1 MRFLKNVKTGVK
13 IPYSDLL
20 AAQGH
25 DLYECDKDGRL
36 LKAPPGAEVDEP
48 TQVHKTA
55 FLLNPETGVVLPY
68 SDLLAKS
75 GLIPVNDREEAASI
89 MAAKDVAKR
98 PQGIVIVPTAETV
111 ASDIRDNVISSEPD
125 EPQDEGEP
133 LGQDE
138 PIGGVDLDSMDVN
151 ALRQFHLD
159 RFGSPLDGR
168 LANENTI
175 RERIRVMLLNEDAA

>member
-1 MRFLKNVKTGVK
+1 MRFLKNIKTGVK
-13 IPYSDLL
+13 IPWSELL

-55 FLLNPETGVVLPY
+55 FLLNPDTGVVLPY

-75 GLIPVNDREEAASI
+75 GLIPVNDREEAESI
-89 MAAKDVAKR
+89 MAARARK
-98 PQGIVIVPTAETV
+98 PEGIVVSPTADPVV
-111 ASDIRDNVISSEPD
+111 AEDNAITEAAD
-125 EPQDEGEP
+125 EESEP
-133 LGQDE
+133 LGPDE
-138 PIGGVDLDSMDVN
+138 TIGDVDLDGMDVD

-159 RFGSPLDGR
+159 RFGTPLDGR
-168 LANENTI
+168 VSNVNTI

>member
-1 MRFLKNVKTGVK
+1 MRFLKNIKTGVK
-13 IPYSDLL
+13 IPWSELL

-25 DLYECDKDGRL
+25 DLYECDENGRL

-55 FLLNPETGVVLPY
+55 FLLNPDTGVVLPY

-89 MAAKDVAKR
+89 MAARARKPEGNAVAQL
-98 PQGIVIVPTAETV
+98 PETV
-111 ASDIRDNVISSEPD
+111 VIENNTIID
-125 EPQDEGEP
+125 EPMDEGEP
-133 LGQDE
+133 LGPDE
-138 PIGGVDLDSMDVN
+138 PVGDVDLDGMDVDE
-151 ALRQFHLD
+151 LRQLHLD

-168 LANENTI
+168 LTNVNTI
-175 RERIRVMLLNEDAA
+175 RERIRMMLLNEDAA